1 MFIWACFK
9 NWSYLMLSF
18 AQVVVAPKEVG
29 FVTLITHGLKFDLG
43 KHMHLI
49 SQVIS
54 ISFS

>member
-1 MFIWACFK
+1 
-9 NWSYLMLSF
+9 MLSF